1 MVPLLQAGCPFQ
13 TLTSFQKRHCAAI
26 PPLSGDGI
34 ARFQGGQREGTSKEP
49 GKSDENNAPRKEGG
63 RTKRDIEGGKE
74 GRREGGSARRKLHGK
89 SPPPFAAALKEAF
102 PCTDD
107 RVGDQNFPPENVT
120 E

>member
-1 MVPLLQAGCPFQ
+1 M
-13 TLTSFQKRHCAAI
+13 KI
-26 PPLSGDGI
+26 MPPG
-34 ARFQGGQREGTSKEP
+34 RR
-49 GKSDENNAPRKEGG
+49 EGG
-63 RTKRDIEGGKE
+63 RKRDIEGVKE
-74 GRREGGSARRKLHGK
+74 EREGGSARRKLHGK